1 MKLCSW
7 LGPCDPSIHNEP
19 SPLTFGLNHSSVFKH
34 SSSCCCRTEDI
45 CMTSSVSQHCDIRLA
60 ICSYSRTCCS
70 WGEIWYA
77 HKSTSKWYKRVLS
90 VSFIQR
96 RMHCKKRQLIV
107 NSACFYCEQINAK
120 STHWMLSVCIPWS
133 HVETAIMKK
142 NSERDCGQSIM
153 LFCVSKDQRSKCTQ
167 LRSGTLF
174 LSGETTSDWRKKNV
188 FVHWND
194 TEISFLLL
202 PFFLLLLLIM

>member
-133 HVETAIMKK
+133 HVETAIIKK
-142 NSERDCGQSIM
+142 TQSVIVDRG
-153 LFCVSKDQRSKCTQ
+153 LCCSVYLRIKDLNVPGWDLVLCFSAVK
-167 LRSGTLF
+167 LRQTGRRKPS
-174 LSGETTSDWRKKNV
+174 LSTETTRK
-188 FVHWND
+188 
-194 TEISFLLL
+194 
-202 PFFLLLLLIM
+202 